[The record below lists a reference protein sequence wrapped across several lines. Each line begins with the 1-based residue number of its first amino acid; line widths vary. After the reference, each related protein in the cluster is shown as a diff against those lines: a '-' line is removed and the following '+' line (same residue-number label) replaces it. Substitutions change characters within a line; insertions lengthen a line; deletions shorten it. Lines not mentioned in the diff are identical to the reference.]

1 MRERFAQS
9 TAWRLSTLILL
20 TAESFFHQL
29 IDKLSKPLVLFGI
42 LGQGIFM
49 MRFVWQWY
57 VSERIGRSV
66 IPLGFWYLSILG
78 GLITLA
84 YAIVTI
90 EPVLL
95 MAQSLALPIYLRNLY
110 LIHRE
115 KTRLADLE
123 DGAKKE
129 MEGLAVAREE
139 PSI

>member
-1 MRERFAQS
+1 M
-9 TAWRLSTLILL
+9 LL
-20 TAESFFHQL
+20 LAAGFFDQL
-29 IDKLSKPLVLFGI
+29 WVKLANPLALFGVM
-42 LGQGIFM
+42 GQAIFM
-49 MRFVWQWY
+49 FRFVWQWY

-78 GLITLA
+78 GLIILV
-84 YAIVTI
+84 YAVMTI

-115 KTRLADLE
+115 KTRLAHVEL
-123 DGAKKE
+123 GAKKE